1 MSESDRP
8 LDDDGFLLARE
19 SADEARPDDRIDDE
33 RMDEE
38 NTLKKEYVEAVEQA
52 LEDGDT
58 KAVYELVEPLHPAD
72 IADLLELFEREQRY
86 HRSSDVALAMAMSIL
101 ARTSRNTIVSS
112 NVLITRGGN
121 AIASVASRSR
131 LRNGDRMPN
140 DRNIEGGNSM
150 DQRPPPQ
157 SYL

>member
-86 HRSSDVALAMAMSIL
+86 QLAAAITDLMTSEVVAELNDYVREDMMEALPPEAV
-101 ARTSRNTIVSS
+101 AQIV
-112 NVLITRGGN
+112 
-121 AIASVASRSR
+121 
-131 LRNGDRMPN
+131 
-140 DRNIEGGNSM
+140 
-150 DQRPPPQ
+150 DQ
-157 SYL
+157 L

>member
-58 KAVYELVEPLHPAD
+58 KAVYELVEPLHPA
-72 IADLLELFEREQRY
+72 
-86 HRSSDVALAMAMSIL
+86 
-101 ARTSRNTIVSS
+101 
-112 NVLITRGGN
+112 
-121 AIASVASRSR
+121 
-131 LRNGDRMPN
+131 
-140 DRNIEGGNSM
+140 
-150 DQRPPPQ
+150 
-157 SYL
+157 